1 MSGNNFRGV
10 SADQDGRFGD
20 KMKKMIKSTKF
31 PAHFETKVDMKKVNL
46 DVMLPWITEQVSEY
60 LGFEDEV
67 VIGYVESQLRE
78 TDGARVDPKK
88 MQLSLTGFLEANTP
102 PFMRE
107 LWALLVSAQENEHGI
122 PTKFLEKKKEELR
135 EKREE
140 QERIAASLQAKRE
153 EVERAMAAEAAKLRR
168 EKEDASASSPAA
180 AREERDGRE
189 RSGRRRSRSHLL
201 LPEARRRPH
210 RRCGLDQI
218 RIVPHVLL
226 VWGGLSQ
233 NDEG

>member
-102 PFMRE
+102 PFMRD

-122 PTKFLEKKKEELR
+122 PIKVVDIL
-135 EKREE
+135 
-140 QERIAASLQAKRE
+140 A
-153 EVERAMAAEAAKLRR
+153 
-168 EKEDASASSPAA
+168 
-180 AREERDGRE
+180 
-189 RSGRRRSRSHLL
+189 HL
-201 LPEARRRPH
+201 
-210 RRCGLDQI
+210 
-218 RIVPHVLL
+218 
-226 VWGGLSQ
+226 
-233 NDEG
+233 

>member
-1 MSGNNFRGV
+1 FRGV

-78 TDGARVDPKK
+78 TDVDPKK

-102 PFMRE
+102 PFMRD

-122 PTKFLEKKKEELR
+122 PTK
-135 EKREE
+135 
-140 QERIAASLQAKRE
+140 
-153 EVERAMAAEAAKLRR
+153 V
-168 EKEDASASSPAA
+168 KEDASASSPAA

-189 RSGRRRSRSHLL
+189 RSGRRRSRSR
-201 LPEARRRPH
+201 ERDRR
-210 RRCGLDQI
+210 
-218 RIVPHVLL
+218 
-226 VWGGLSQ
+226 
-233 NDEG
+233 